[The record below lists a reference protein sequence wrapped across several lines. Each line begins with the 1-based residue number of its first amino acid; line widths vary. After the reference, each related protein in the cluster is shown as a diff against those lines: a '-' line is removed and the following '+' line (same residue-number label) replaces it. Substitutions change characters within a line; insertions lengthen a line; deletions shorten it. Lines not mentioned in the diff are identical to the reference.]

1 MYNFSVIENEF
12 EGVEVGRVLF
22 EFIESNRLFCI
33 RLFVYIVEFVIDEN
47 KSIIMIKRMFDCERN
62 SFYFLIVV
70 IIDGRVVMNV
80 IVFVKVEDINDNVFI
95 FVGLENSY
103 NLILFGVFFV
113 GEIVLR
119 FWVIDRDFGVNGF
132 VKFFIVSGNKDWVFY
147 LNKCIGKI
155 MFNKEFSRK
164 LYILIIRVVD
174 LGDVENE
181 VYLWL
186 IILVRYIIFLL
197 LFLSFF
203 GDGFINDDGEV
214 ELWIGIVGFFLD
226 FKMIIIVG
234 VCVGFV
240 IFLIFFVVVFILKF
254 RCKDKRW
261 EDKCGSYYELDIS
274 WEDVLKVFKK
284 MF

>member
-1 MYNFSVIENEF
+1 
-12 EGVEVGRVLF
+12 
-22 EFIESNRLFCI
+22 
-33 RLFVYIVEFVIDEN
+33 
-47 KSIIMIKRMFDCERN
+47 
-62 SFYFLIVV
+62 
-70 IIDGRVVMNV
+70 
-80 IVFVKVEDINDNVFI
+80 
-95 FVGLENSY
+95 
-103 NLILFGVFFV
+103 
-113 GEIVLR
+113 
-119 FWVIDRDFGVNGF
+119 
-132 VKFFIVSGNKDWVFY
+132 
-147 LNKCIGKI
+147 

-254 RCKDKRW
+254 RCKDKR
-261 EDKCGSYYELDIS
+261 
-274 WEDVLKVFKK
+274 
-284 MF
+284 